1 MVRVRRNVRGG
12 VAVEEG
18 GRTRHIP
25 SMTLTGFALVVASA
39 LFHASW
45 NFLLKRAGGGQIVVG
60 MSKIA
65 EVVIFAPIFL
75 LGFSATLPPLA
86 TTLWLTGFAA
96 VGVGANYVA
105 LGQAYTHGELSF
117 VYPIARG
124 AALIFLPVAGFVAL
138 GEHLSLAGLF
148 ALACIT
154 AGIVA
159 LNLSAFTSQAL
170 QALSVALRSRATAW
184 ALTAAL
190 ITALYTIWDK
200 HAVGRMAPFAYM
212 YLYTLFVAMG
222 YASWLA
228 YRHSKRVLAETWQ
241 SARMAI
247 VAIGTLN
254 TISYL
259 LVLFALRTGI
269 TSYVLGLRQL
279 SIAAGVAL
287 GWRYLREPMS
297 RPRAAGVA
305 LIIGGCLLL
314 SFSLQRP

>member
-1 MVRVRRNVRGG
+1 
-12 VAVEEG
+12 
-18 GRTRHIP
+18 
-25 SMTLTGFALVVASA
+25 MTPTGFALVILSA

-65 EVVIFAPIFL
+65 ESVIFAPIFL
-75 LGFSATLPPLA
+75 LGFRTTLPPLA
-86 TTLWLTGFAA
+86 TTLWLTVFAA

-124 AALIFLPVAGFVAL
+124 AALVFLPVVGFVAL
-138 GEHLSLAGLF
+138 GEHLSFGGVI
-148 ALACIT
+148 ALTCIT

-159 LNLSAFTSQAL
+159 LNLSAFTSEAFHAL
-170 QALSVALRSRATAW
+170 TIALRSRATAW

-190 ITALYTIWDK
+190 ITALYTTWDK
-200 HAVGRMAPFAYM
+200 HAVRQMAPFAYM
-212 YLYTLFVAMG
+212 YLYTFFVSLG
-222 YASWLA
+222 YAAWLT
-228 YRHSKRVLAETWQ
+228 YRHEKSVLAGTWRA
-241 SARMAI
+241 SRLAI
-247 VAIGTLN
+247 VAIGALN
-254 TISYL
+254 TVSYL

-297 RPRAAGVA
+297 RPRATGVA

-314 SFSLQRP
+314 SFSLRRP